1 MKKEIVVIS
10 ALWCPSCLILKKHLK
25 KLKEE
30 QNIDVKYLDYDFDEE
45 EVKKYNVKDILP
57 VMIIKENDKE
67 INRLTGEKEY
77 EEILDFLKGNDIL

>member
-45 EVKKYNVKDILP
+45 EIKKYDVKDILP
-57 VMIIKENDKE
+57 VMIIEEDGKE
-67 INRLTGEKEY
+67 ISRLTGEKEY
-77 EEILDFLKGNDIL
+77 EEIINYLKGNDVL

>member
-30 QNIDVKYLDYDFDEE
+30 QNIDVKYLDYDFYEE
-45 EVKKYNVKDILP
+45 EVKKYDVKDILP
-57 VMIIKENDKE
+57 VMIIEEDGNE
-67 INRLTGEKEY
+67 ISRLTGEKEY
-77 EEILDFLKGNDIL
+77 EEIINYLKGNDVL